1 MEKKKFKP
9 KLDKMFWIILIATS
23 VLMLMI
29 TVIPSIFY
37 FHPLVLTFMLFADL
51 LVAYFL
57 ISPLFGYVELRDTF
71 LFIKFGFILKKEIPY
86 SKIRGTEKTRKLYSD
101 SMMALKNS
109 IEHVNVKYNTFD
121 MVSISVKDND
131 AFIEELSA
139 RI

>member
-9 KLDKMFWIILIATS
+9 KLDKMFWIILITTS
-23 VLMLMI
+23 VLMLII
-29 TVIPSIFY
+29 TVIPSVFS
-37 FHPLVLTFMLFADL
+37 FHPLMLTFMLFADL

-121 MVSISVKDND
+121 TVSISVKDND